1 MSGTASGSGQANGR
15 ANKRAKLDQD
25 VDMNG
30 QEENGFSK
38 QADDLVSNAP
48 QAGLTV
54 VGRKDWLST

>member
-30 QEENGFSK
+30 QEENGVSK

-54 VGRKDWLST
+54 VG